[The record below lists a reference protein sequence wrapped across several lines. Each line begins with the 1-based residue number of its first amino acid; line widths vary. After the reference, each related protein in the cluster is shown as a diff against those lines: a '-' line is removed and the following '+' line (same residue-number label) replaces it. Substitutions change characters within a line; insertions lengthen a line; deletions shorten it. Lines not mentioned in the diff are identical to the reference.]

1 MKASQQL
8 RKPDNWSD
16 FESLCKKLWGEI
28 WNCPEIKKNGRQG
41 QNQHGVD
48 IYGIP
53 DFDSEY
59 YGIQCKGKDEYTH
72 KQLTKEEIDKELKKA
87 LDFKPKLKKLYFATT
102 ANKDAVIEEYI
113 REKNIEFKEKNLF
126 EVHLYSWEDIVD
138 LIDENKATHDWYL
151 KSQNFKTN
159 QSCRLTF
166 HDNTEEITI
175 KVPFQKNI
183 TEYKQ
188 KIISVNSGLNS
199 FSLLQQSLNQI
210 LSENHADEYSVDKI
224 YKKRMNEMLS
234 AAHSSFLSIN
244 HSWGKLYFRLHN
256 TGNSPIE
263 EYKIFL
269 EFNGEFKSIDTIPML
284 VGSYTYDTFID
295 GENKTGI
302 IIPKSTILVGE
313 DSVGFD
319 DIKIKPIHEPRTI
332 NIHWKLISKDFKEEG
347 DLKLNIDIEI
357 KINNKTILV
366 EDPLMVRV
374 EEGEIEDYIT

>member
-8 RKPDNWSD
+8 RKPENWPD

-41 QNQHGVD
+41 QSQHGVD
-48 IYGIP
+48 VYGIP

-72 KQLTKEEIDKELKKA
+72 KQLTKDEIDKELKKA

-113 REKNIEFKEKNLF
+113 REKNIEFKGKKLF

-175 KVPFQKNI
+175 KVPFQKNF

-188 KIISVNSGLNS
+188 QIIPANPGLNS
-199 FSLLQQSLNQI
+199 FFLQQQ
-210 LSENHADEYSVDKI
+210 
-224 YKKRMNEMLS
+224 RMNEMFSVKHTRSEEHTSELQS
-234 AAHSSFLSIN
+234 RPHLVC
-244 HSWGKLYFRLHN
+244 RLL
-256 TGNSPIE
+256 
-263 EYKIFL
+263 L
-269 EFNGEFKSIDTIPML
+269 EKKK
-284 VGSYTYDTFID
+284 
-295 GENKTGI
+295 NK
-302 IIPKSTILVGE
+302 K
-313 DSVGFD
+313 
-319 DIKIKPIHEPRTI
+319 
-332 NIHWKLISKDFKEEG
+332 
-347 DLKLNIDIEI
+347 
-357 KINNKTILV
+357 
-366 EDPLMVRV
+366 
-374 EEGEIEDYIT
+374 

>member
-8 RKPDNWSD
+8 RKPENWPD

-41 QNQHGVD
+41 QAQHGVD
-48 IYGIP
+48 VYGIP

-72 KQLTKEEIDKELKKA
+72 KQLTKDEIDKELKKV

-113 REKNIEFKEKNLF
+113 REKNIEFKGKKLF

-175 KVPFQKNI
+175 KVPFQKNF

-188 KIISVNSGLNS
+188 KIIPANPGLNS
-199 FSLLQQSLNQI
+199 FFLQQQ
-210 LSENHADEYSVDKI
+210 
-224 YKKRMNEMLS
+224 RMNEMFS
-234 AAHSSFLSIN
+234 VKHTSIFDSSIN
-244 HSWGKLYFRLHN
+244 HSWCKFYFRLHN

-269 EFNGEFKSIDTIPML
+269 EFDGEFKSIDTITKGGGLLAPKIN
-284 VGSYTYDTFID
+284 YTYDTFID
-295 GENKTGI
+295 GENKTGKI
-302 IIPKSTILVGE
+302 VPESTILVGE

-319 DIKIKPIHEPRTI
+319 DIAIKPIHEPRKI
-332 NIHWKLISKDFKEEG
+332 NIHWKLVSKDFKKDG
-347 DLKLNIDIEI
+347 FLKLNIDIEI
-357 KINNKTILV
+357 KRNHKTILV
-366 EDPLMVRV
+366 EDPLKVRV
-374 EEGEIEDYIT
+374 EEGEIEDYITDK